1 MPLGGNVVRR
11 DLGSKIMEDITMYT
25 KMSIEH
31 SIEHPDE
38 ALEFAKAWG
47 RGIDDTTNKKFVT
60 MYVNERTIDY
70 RPEGRKSIKQF
81 LKEGQEIGLIRT
93 DFDVDNISFIGAM
106 E

>member
-1 MPLGGNVVRR
+1 
-11 DLGSKIMEDITMYT
+11 MYT

-31 SIEHPDE
+31 SIAHPEE

-47 RGIDDTTNKKFVT
+47 RGIDDETNQKFVT

-70 RPEGRKSIKQF
+70 KPEGRSSIRRF
-81 LKEGQEIGLIRT
+81 LQEGQDLGMIRE
-93 DFDVDNISFIGAM
+93 DFNVEDLSFIGAV

>member
-1 MPLGGNVVRR
+1 
-11 DLGSKIMEDITMYT
+11 
-25 KMSIEH
+25 
-31 SIEHPDE
+31 
-38 ALEFAKAWG
+38 
-47 RGIDDTTNKKFVT
+47 